1 MRRPSLTLRLTLLFA
16 AGSTGVLLLLGW
28 LVGLSVKEHFVE
40 QDRMELLGK
49 VELVGNI
56 LSRTRVSDDLEAVSS
71 RLDDALTGH
80 HHLSLRLVEADGSVP
95 YESPGHPF
103 PAASFPLRVDKV
115 PVGPPEIATW
125 RDGERDFRG
134 TVARV
139 PGGPG
144 APGLVVAVA
153 LDIAHHVEYLR
164 AFNRSLW
171 LSIAA
176 CALLIGL
183 LGWAAARRGL
193 APVRDMASVAQRV
206 SASRLDDRLPVD
218 TLPPELVELATAFN
232 GMLGR
237 LEDSFRRLS
246 DFSSDLAH
254 EFKTPLSNLMMQTE
268 VALSRPRSPEEYR
281 EVLYSSLEE
290 CERLARTV
298 SDMLFLAKA
307 DHGAIIPSVDRVD
320 LASEV
325 RELFE
330 FYDALVEERRVALA
344 LEGEATVSGDRLMIR
359 RALGNLLAN
368 AIAHT
373 PPGGRVSVAIAADG
387 PGAVRLRVDNEG
399 EPIAPEHL
407 PRLFDRFYRVDPARQ
422 RSSGGAG
429 LGLAITKSIVAAHGG
444 TITAASGGGITR
456 FEISLPPA
464 PGPAA
469 APQR

>member
-1 MRRPSLTLRLTLLFA
+1 MRHPSLTLRLTLLFA

-28 LVGLSVKEHFVE
+28 LVARSVEAHFVE

-56 LSRTRVSDDLEAVSS
+56 LSRTREPDDLDAVSS

-80 HHLSLRLVEADGSVP
+80 HHLSLRLVESDGSVP

-103 PAASFPLRVDKV
+103 PAASFPLRADKV
-115 PVGPPEIATW
+115 GVGAPEIATW
-125 RDGERDFRG
+125 RDGDRDFRG
-134 TVARV
+134 TVARI
-139 PGGPG
+139 PAGPG
-144 APGLVVAVA
+144 APPIVVAVA
-153 LDIAHHVEYLR
+153 LDIEHHVEYLR

-171 LSIAA
+171 VSIAA
-176 CALLIGL
+176 CALLIGF

-193 APVRDMASVAQRV
+193 APLRDMASVAQRI
-206 SASRLDDRLPVD
+206 SASRLDDRLAVE
-218 TLPPELVELATAFN
+218 TLPPELTELAVAFN
-232 GMLGR
+232 GMLAR
-237 LEDSFRRLS
+237 LQESFRRLS

-254 EFKTPLSNLMMQTE
+254 EFKPPLSNLMMQAE
-268 VALSRPRSPEEYR
+268 VALSRTRSTEEYR

-307 DHGAIIPSVDRVD
+307 DHGAIIPSVEKVD
-320 LASEV
+320 LAGEV
-325 RELFE
+325 RELFD

-344 LEGEATVSGDRLMIR
+344 LEGEATVAGDRLMIR
-359 RALGNLLAN
+359 RALGNLLSN

-373 PPGGRVSVAIAADG
+373 PADGRVTVAIAAPPGG
-387 PGAVRLRVDNEG
+387 PVTIAVENVG
-399 EPIAPEHL
+399 EEIPAAHL

-422 RSSGGAG
+422 RTSGGAG

-444 TITAASGGGITR
+444 AITVASGGGVTR
-456 FEISLPPA
+456 FEVTLPAAPA
-464 PGPAA
+464 P
-469 APQR
+469 

>member
-1 MRRPSLTLRLTLLFA
+1 MPRPSLTLRLTLLFG

-28 LVGLSVKEHFVE
+28 LVAQSVQAHFVE

-49 VELVGNI
+49 LELVRNI
-56 LSRTRVSDDLEAVSS
+56 LSRTRAPDDLETVSS

-80 HHLSLRLVEADGSVP
+80 HHLSLRLVEDDGSVP

-115 PVGPPEIATW
+115 GVGAPEIATW
-125 RDGERDFRG
+125 RDGDRDFRG

-139 PGGPG
+139 PAGPG
-144 APGLVVAVA
+144 APPIVVAVA

-171 LSIAA
+171 ISIAA
-176 CALLIGL
+176 SALLIGF

-193 APVRDMASVAQRV
+193 APVRDMASVAQRI
-206 SASRLDDRLPVD
+206 SASRLDDRLAVE
-218 TLPPELVELATAFN
+218 TLPPELTELAVAFN
-232 GMLGR
+232 GMLAR
-237 LEDSFRRLS
+237 LEESFRRLS
-246 DFSSDLAH
+246 DYSSDLAH
-254 EFKTPLSNLMMQTE
+254 EFKTPLSNLMMQAE
-268 VALSRPRSPEEYR
+268 VALSRSRSPEEYR

-307 DHGAIIPSVDRVD
+307 DHGAIIPSVERVD
-320 LASEV
+320 LSGEV
-325 RELFE
+325 RELFD

-344 LEGEATVSGDRLMIR
+344 LEGEATVAGDRLMIR
-359 RALGNLLAN
+359 RALGNLLSN
-368 AIAHT
+368 AIANT
-373 PPGGRVSVAIAADG
+373 PADGRVTVAIAAPAGG
-387 PGAVRLRVDNEG
+387 PVTVAVENVG
-399 EPIAPEHL
+399 EAIPAEHL

-422 RSSGGAG
+422 RTSGGAG

-444 TITAASGGGITR
+444 TITVTSGGGVTR
-456 FEISLPPA
+456 FEVILPTA
-464 PGPAA
+464 PVP
-469 APQR
+469 

>member
-28 LVGLSVKEHFVE
+28 LVAQSVQAHFVE
-40 QDRMELLGK
+40 QDRMELVGK
-49 VELVGNI
+49 VELVRNI
-56 LSRTRVSDDLEAVSS
+56 LSRTRERDDLETVAG

-103 PAASFPLRVDKV
+103 PAASFPLRADKV
-115 PVGPPEIATW
+115 RIGPPEIATW
-125 RDGERDFRG
+125 RDGARDFRG

-144 APGLVVAVA
+144 APDIVVAVA
-153 LDIAHHVEYLR
+153 LDIEHHVEYLR

-171 LSIAA
+171 ISIAA

-193 APVRDMASVAQRV
+193 APVRDMAIVAQRI
-206 SASRLDDRLPVD
+206 SASRLDDRLAVE
-218 TLPPELVELATAFN
+218 TLPPELTELAVAFN
-232 GMLGR
+232 GMLAR
-237 LEDSFRRLS
+237 LEESFRRLS

-254 EFKTPLSNLMMQTE
+254 EFKTPLSNLMMQAE
-268 VALSRPRSPEEYR
+268 VALSRSRSPEEYR

-307 DHGAIIPSVDRVD
+307 DHGAIIPSVEKVD
-320 LASEV
+320 LAGEV
-325 RELFE
+325 RELFD

-344 LEGEATVSGDRLMIR
+344 LEGEATVAGDRLMIR
-359 RALGNLLAN
+359 RALGNLLSN

-373 PPGGRVSVAIAADG
+373 PADGRVTVAIAAPPGG
-387 PGAVRLRVDNEG
+387 PVTIAVENVG
-399 EPIAPEHL
+399 EEIPAEHL

-422 RSSGGAG
+422 RTSGGAG

-444 TITAASGGGITR
+444 AITVASGGGVTR
-456 FEISLPPA
+456 FAVTLPAAPA
-464 PGPAA
+464 P
-469 APQR
+469 

>member
-1 MRRPSLTLRLTLLFA
+1 MRRPSLTLRLTLLFG

-28 LVGLSVKEHFVE
+28 LVAQSVQAHFVE

-56 LSRTRVSDDLEAVSS
+56 LSRTREPDDLDAVSS

-103 PAASFPLRVDKV
+103 PAASFPLRADKV
-115 PVGPPEIATW
+115 GVGAPEIATW
-125 RDGERDFRG
+125 RDDDRNFRG

-139 PGGPG
+139 PAGPG
-144 APGLVVAVA
+144 APPIVVAVA
-153 LDIAHHVEYLR
+153 LDIQHHVEYLR

-171 LSIAA
+171 ISIAA
-176 CALLIGL
+176 CALLIGF

-193 APVRDMASVAQRV
+193 APVRDMASVAQRI
-206 SASRLDDRLPVD
+206 SASRLDDRLAVE
-218 TLPPELVELATAFN
+218 TLPPELTELAVAFN
-232 GMLGR
+232 GMLAR
-237 LEDSFRRLS
+237 LEESFRRLS

-254 EFKTPLSNLMMQTE
+254 EFKTPLSNLMMQAE
-268 VALSRPRSPEEYR
+268 VALSRSRSPEEYR

-307 DHGAIIPSVDRVD
+307 DHGAIIPSVEKVD
-320 LASEV
+320 LAGEV
-325 RELFE
+325 RELFD

-344 LEGEATVSGDRLMIR
+344 LEGEATVAGDRLMIR
-359 RALGNLLAN
+359 RALGNLLSN
-368 AIAHT
+368 AIAHSPT
-373 PPGGRVSVAIAADG
+373 DGRVTVAITAPAGG
-387 PGAVRLRVDNEG
+387 PVTIAVENVG
-399 EPIAPEHL
+399 EEIPAEHL

-444 TITAASGGGITR
+444 AITVASGGGVTR
-456 FEISLPPA
+456 FVVTMPAAPA
-464 PGPAA
+464 P
-469 APQR
+469 